1 MTMTAS
7 MGEIIYALGVGFGV
21 GVLCGMLL
29 ARWILEK
36 REEADD
42 EA

>member
-1 MTMTAS
+1 MT
-7 MGEIIYALGVGFGV
+7 MGEILYLLGVGFGV

-42 EA
+42 E

>member
-29 ARWILEK
+29 ARWLMEK
-36 REEADD
+36 QEEVDD
-42 EA
+42 E